1 MQDYPVPPN
10 NRRIGFHYFPDTQ
23 HYRQE
28 DLDTWLPHL
37 EALGAQWLTLLAPQ
51 DRAVPELF
59 LRGLLDAGIEPILH
73 FTPSLA
79 KPPTTD
85 DIQLLAESYARWGVH
100 YVCLFDQPNCHEQW
114 NRGSWAQIDL
124 VERFL
129 DIYLPLAEEVVD
141 AGLNLVFPPLKPGGD
156 YWDTAFLRAALS
168 SIEKRG
174 HQQVL
179 EKLVLGAYASSNKHP
194 LEWGAGGPER
204 WPGSQPYYT
213 PEEEQDQ
220 RGFYIFD
227 WYSTITEAAL
237 GHKLPILLFK
247 AGHTLSKTDAGEE
260 HSQQNLQII
269 ELLAGSEQPQNPV
282 PGNVIG
288 ANFWLLSAPDGS
300 PPAKQAWYQEDGQAL
315 PIVEAVKGWQ
325 AEAPKQS
332 KSVEPE
338 TDEVTEVNHA
348 FPSLFDEEP
357 THTEHSHIEHKFE
370 HYLLLPT
377 FEWGVADWHL
387 DVIRGFVKSHQ
398 PTIGFSLEEAAQAAR
413 VTVIGSEKEFPNTAI
428 NQLRSAGCIVRQI
441 TGDGT
446 SIASQLASID

>member
-85 DIQLLAESYARWGVH
+85 DIKLLVESYARWGVH

-174 HQQVL
+174 HPQVL

-204 WPGSQPYYT
+204 WPGAQPYYT

-247 AGHTLSKTDAGEE
+247 AGNTLTKPEAAEE
-260 HSQQNLQII
+260 HNQQNLQII
-269 ELLAGSEQPQNPV
+269 ELLAESGQPQNPV
-282 PGNVIG
+282 PDNVIG
-288 ANFWLLSAPDGS
+288 ANFWLLSAPAGTRRQ
-300 PPAKQAWYQEDGQAL
+300 PNRPGIKKMAKPCLLW
-315 PIVEAVKGWQ
+315 
-325 AEAPKQS
+325 KQS
-332 KSVEPE
+332 WDGMQKLHHNLNQWNQKQMKLRKS
-338 TDEVTEVNHA
+338 TRH
-348 FPSLFDEEP
+348 FLR
-357 THTEHSHIEHKFE
+357 
-370 HYLLLPT
+370 YLT
-377 FEWGVADWHL
+377 M
-387 DVIRGFVKSHQ
+387 
-398 PTIGFSLEEAAQAAR
+398 
-413 VTVIGSEKEFPNTAI
+413 
-428 NQLRSAGCIVRQI
+428 
-441 TGDGT
+441 
-446 SIASQLASID
+446 SQLTLSTVTLSTNSNIIYYCPPLNGALQIGTWT